1 MKSWV
6 FFKRKWCKRKKGGG
20 MLFFFFTKVEEM
32 ARVGSRDRHAWW
44 RSKRYTVGPW
54 GLTISSYWKK
64 GVQKLLSWLHTP
76 LLLIWKLALLY
87 DYFRTLIGH
96 GPLWRGC
103 QRGHGPPTFLRVGK
117 IKTHNKLS
125 VECSPFKTKKQYSKL
140 SRKTYLSSI
149 INKTLPLFG
158 EKAKKN
164 KQLPSLPPKK
174 NKVTLVIYF
183 CEKTLPLFGKK
194 VKKNTQLPP
203 PSPRKKFFFSL
214 APPLSKC
221 RRGPWNKT

>member
-1 MKSWV
+1 MIDDYGYEGGLKIS
-6 FFKRKWCKRKKGGG
+6 KKF
-20 MLFFFFTKVEEM
+20 LFE
-32 ARVGSRDRHAWW
+32 
-44 RSKRYTVGPW
+44 
-54 GLTISSYWKK
+54 
-64 GVQKLLSWLHTP
+64 
-76 LLLIWKLALLY
+76 
-87 DYFRTLIGH
+87 
-96 GPLWRGC
+96 
-103 QRGHGPPTFLRVGK
+103 TFLRVGK

-125 VECSPFKTKKQYSKL
+125 VECSPFKTKKKYSKL

-149 INKTLPLFG
+149 INKTSPLFG

-203 PSPRKKFFFSL
+203 PSPRKKFFFPL

-221 RRGPWNKT
+221 RRGPWLLYFSFLNFADNRCD

>member
-1 MKSWV
+1 MRPSSIY
-6 FFKRKWCKRKKGGG
+6 KWQGP
-20 MLFFFFTKVEEM
+20 L
-32 ARVGSRDRHAWW
+32 WW
-44 RSKRYTVGPW
+44 W
-54 GLTISSYWKK
+54 GQW
-64 GVQKLLSWLHTP
+64 
-76 LLLIWKLALLY
+76 
-87 DYFRTLIGH
+87 GH
-96 GPLWRGC
+96 GPT
-103 QRGHGPPTFLRVGK
+103 TFLRVGK

-125 VECSPFKTKKQYSKL
+125 VECSPFKTKKKYSKL

-194 VKKNTQLPP
+194 VKKNTQLSP
-203 PSPRKKFFFSL
+203 PSPRKKNFFF
-214 APPLSKC
+214 A
-221 RRGPWNKT
+221 GPTTFKMPERALQQINQYESSN

>member
-1 MKSWV
+1 MNGSMYKYLIYLPSSV
-6 FFKRKWCKRKKGGG
+6 SRAPSGGG
-20 MLFFFFTKVEEM
+20 
-32 ARVGSRDRHAWW
+32 
-44 RSKRYTVGPW
+44 P
-54 GLTISSYWKK
+54 
-64 GVQKLLSWLHTP
+64 
-76 LLLIWKLALLY
+76 
-87 DYFRTLIGH
+87 
-96 GPLWRGC
+96 
-103 QRGHGPPTFLRVGK
+103 GPPTFLRVGK

-194 VKKNTQLPP
+194 
-203 PSPRKKFFFSL
+203 
-214 APPLSKC
+214 
-221 RRGPWNKT
+221 G

>member
-1 MKSWV
+1 MK
-6 FFKRKWCKRKKGGG
+6 C
-20 MLFFFFTKVEEM
+20 
-32 ARVGSRDRHAWW
+32 
-44 RSKRYTVGPW
+44 P
-54 GLTISSYWKK
+54 
-64 GVQKLLSWLHTP
+64 
-76 LLLIWKLALLY
+76 
-87 DYFRTLIGH
+87 
-96 GPLWRGC
+96 
-103 QRGHGPPTFLRVGK
+103 GPPLRVGK

-149 INKTLPLFG
+149 INKTSPLFG

-194 VKKNTQLPP
+194 ALKKMLCNPSLLP
-203 PSPRKKFFFSL
+203 KIFFFSL

-221 RRGPWNKT
+221 RRGPWYFSYAYRIHSPRKH

>member
-1 MKSWV
+1 MTVAILINVSY
-6 FFKRKWCKRKKGGG
+6 R
-20 MLFFFFTKVEEM
+20 FTSY
-32 ARVGSRDRHAWW
+32 RYQGPLWW
-44 RSKRYTVGPW
+44 W
-54 GLTISSYWKK
+54 GQW
-64 GVQKLLSWLHTP
+64 
-76 LLLIWKLALLY
+76 
-87 DYFRTLIGH
+87 GH
-96 GPLWRGC
+96 GPT
-103 QRGHGPPTFLRVGK
+103 TFLRVGK

-203 PSPRKKFFFSL
+203 PSPRKKKKFFSGGGGGEL
-214 APPLSKC
+214 RVFFNLFSQKVVTFFRKSK
-221 RRGPWNKT
+221 

>member
-1 MKSWV
+1 MPNFYRNSV
-6 FFKRKWCKRKKGGG
+6 F
-20 MLFFFFTKVEEM
+20 
-32 ARVGSRDRHAWW
+32 
-44 RSKRYTVGPW
+44 W
-54 GLTISSYWKK
+54 GFEKIR
-64 GVQKLLSWLHTP
+64 
-76 LLLIWKLALLY
+76 LIN
-87 DYFRTLIGH
+87 RGQCH
-96 GPLWRGC
+96 GPT
-103 QRGHGPPTFLRVGK
+103 TFLRVGK

-194 VKKNTQLPP
+194 AFKKILGRRKGLLCNPSLLP
-203 PSPRKKFFFSL
+203 KIFFFF
-214 APPLSKC
+214 A
-221 RRGPWNKT
+221 GPTTFKMPERALHSSIVYTYTSFIYVMLQYYLLTTV